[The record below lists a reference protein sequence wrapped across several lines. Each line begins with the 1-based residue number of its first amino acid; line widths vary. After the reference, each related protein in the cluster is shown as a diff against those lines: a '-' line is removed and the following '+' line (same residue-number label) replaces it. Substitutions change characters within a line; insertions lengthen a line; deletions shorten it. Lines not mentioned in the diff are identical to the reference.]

1 MAYHATL
8 SAVLTAVVRVLN
20 DQRIEYAL
28 AGGLAYSALVTPR
41 ATVDIDVLAL
51 VPERPPVALFDGLRA
66 ALEVFIPHPG
76 PMVFKRA
83 TIWRAVGGDRGRE
96 VMLDFILAESE
107 FHRSALDR
115 RRTVE
120 FAGQA
125 LSLISVED
133 LMLLKALADRSQ
145 DRADIEGILARY
157 ETTLD
162 RVYLG
167 RWAERL
173 GLDPGGVGGA

>member
-28 AGGLAYSALVTPR
+28 A
-41 ATVDIDVLAL
+41 
-51 VPERPPVALFDGLRA
+51 
-66 ALEVFIPHPG
+66 
-76 PMVFKRA
+76 
-83 TIWRAVGGDRGRE
+83 
-96 VMLDFILAESE
+96 
-107 FHRSALDR
+107 
-115 RRTVE
+115 
-120 FAGQA
+120 
-125 LSLISVED
+125 
-133 LMLLKALADRSQ
+133 DRSQ
-145 DRADIEGILARY
+145 DRADIEGMLARY

-173 GLDPGGVGGA
+173 GLAPGGVGGA

>member
-1 MAYHATL
+1 MAYHANL

-51 VPERPPVALFDGLRA
+51 VPERPPAALFDGLRA

-83 TIWRAVGGDRGRE
+83 TIWRAVGGDRGCE

-120 FAGQA
+120 FAGLA
-125 LSLISVED
+125 LSLVSVED
-133 LMLLKALADRSQ
+133 LMLLKALADRPQ
-145 DRADIEGILARY
+145 DRVDIHGIIAAY
-157 ETTLD
+157 GAELD
-162 RVYLG
+162 RDYLRG
-167 RWAERL
+167 WITRL
-173 GLDPGGVGGA
+173 GLELDIANSI